1 MNLIFDRES
10 YLKHVN
16 LIDSFKELYITGFP
30 DINERED
37 FEVILKRVFGDKQP
51 HEPHSI
57 IVLDTADESNS
68 TKAAGGII
76 ADWYENS
83 KSIHLIYLV
92 IDEKYRGKGFA
103 KKLINDGVVI
113 IKNWIK
119 NEKGI
124 DIKNVFFES
133 NNPEKTINDNFD
145 PLTRLEIFSQMNAK
159 WINLPYIQ
167 PALDAKK
174 RDVDNL
180 FLLSFTQFNA
190 KGDKIP
196 KDEIISFLKDLYI
209 SLGESEKS
217 KSFVRMQNALEQQ
230 KNNEGDIELQPIPE
244 ISTFKFYKT
253 SVTWH
258 FVQNNKYQNDISE
271 NNPFSS
277 FEKDL
282 LNFHNQKQTNPPIK
296 SVFVKMY
303 RDTKIIF
310 PKEYSYASEGR
321 KYTKSTKID
330 RIEVEVKLSVSYS
343 KIENSENTIWH
354 ITVAP
359 EENQHFTECDMI
371 KLSSMFGSSQEESA
385 IKDEITITIRNE
397 DLYHIKPEELISKL
411 GLIDKNIRLMN
422 LESGIIQIETFELDS
437 IQKFSFDDFFAK
449 FQNENIAE
457 QKNDSIKQFSKVLC
471 GIILGIFDFN
481 RMDDDEIF
489 DTIQPIVQSD
499 SSFMV
504 LCRGA
509 LFKISEVD
517 EIMESVSNRIIV
529 NPYLLVPN
537 MVLAFNEYVLKETKK
552 EIDKFLDPNQKTNSR
567 ELETC
572 QRKVRNVLNVQYL
585 RDIFQYPSE
594 KEIVETGNSQRGV
607 INLYDNIIKRLVE
620 LSELI
625 EIKKA
630 SKSNFSDAILNALL
644 GFIAAIQ
651 LKSLFNE
658 LLIRRYS
665 ESFIYVTTFLFASV
679 IAGSIFWLIWLKKK

>member
-1 MNLIFDRES
+1 MYLIFDRES
-10 YLKHVN
+10 YLKQVN
-16 LIDSFKELYITGFP
+16 LIDSFKELYIKGFP
-30 DINERED
+30 DLNERED
-37 FEVILKRVFGDKQP
+37 FEVILKRVFAEKQVN
-51 HEPHSI
+51 EPHSI
-57 IVLDTADESNS
+57 IILTTDENNS
-68 TKAAGGII
+68 TKAAGGLI

-83 KSIHLIYLV
+83 MSIHLIYLV
-92 IDEKYRGKGFA
+92 IDEKYRGKGIA
-103 KKLINDGVVI
+103 KKLINDGVPN
-113 IKNWIK
+113 IKTWIK
-119 NEKGI
+119 KEKNI

-180 FLLSFTQFNA
+180 FLLSFTQFNL

-196 KDEIISFLKDLYI
+196 KDEIIAFLKDLFL
-209 SLGESEKS
+209 SLGESVKS
-217 KSFVRMQNALEQQ
+217 KSFIRMQNALEKQ
-230 KNNEGDIELQPIPE
+230 KNFEGDIELQPIPE
-244 ISTFKFYKT
+244 ISSFKFYKT

-258 FVQNNKYQNDISE
+258 FVENNKYQNEISE

-303 RDTKIIF
+303 RDTKIII

-321 KYTKSTKID
+321 KYTKSTKTD
-330 RIEVEVKLSVSYS
+330 RIELEVKLSVSYS
-343 KIENSENTIWH
+343 KIENSEKTIWH

-359 EENQHFTECDMI
+359 EENQYFTECDMI
-371 KLSSMFGSSQEESA
+371 KLTSMFGSSQEETT
-385 IKDEITITIRNE
+385 IKDEIKITIKNE
-397 DLYHIKPEELISKL
+397 DLHHIKPEELISKL
-411 GLIDKNIRLMN
+411 GLIDKNIRLKN
-422 LESGIIQIETFELDS
+422 LETGIIQIETFELDS
-437 IQKFSFDDFFAK
+437 IKKFCFDDFFAK
-449 FQNENIAE
+449 FQNENTAE

-504 LCRGA
+504 LCRGT

-537 MVLAFNEYVLKETKK
+537 MVLAFNEYVLKETKN
-552 EIDKFLDPNQKTNSR
+552 EIDKVLDPNQKTNSR

-658 LLIRRYS
+658 LLIRKYS
-665 ESFIYVTTFLFASV
+665 ESFIYATTVLFASV
-679 IAGSIFWLIWLKKK
+679 IAVSIFWLIWMKKK

>member
-1 MNLIFDRES
+1 M
-10 YLKHVN
+10 
-16 LIDSFKELYITGFP
+16 TGVQTCALP
-30 DINERED
+30 I

-594 KEIVETGNSQRGV
+594 KEIVETGKIGRAHV
-607 INLYDNIIKRLVE
+607 
-620 LSELI
+620 
-625 EIKKA
+625 
-630 SKSNFSDAILNALL
+630 
-644 GFIAAIQ
+644 
-651 LKSLFNE
+651 
-658 LLIRRYS
+658 
-665 ESFIYVTTFLFASV
+665 
-679 IAGSIFWLIWLKKK
+679 